1 MITSFLLE
9 GRLDGGGMLERY
21 RVEVQL
27 QQSYIWELVCYT
39 NDLYKAERYADVMLR
54 SEEIQ
59 AARVVDQETGRMVT
73 YERS

>member
-1 MITSFLLE
+1 M
-9 GRLDGGGMLERY
+9 
-21 RVEVQL
+21 EVQI

-39 NDLYKAERYADVMLR
+39 NDLSKAKRYADVMLR

-59 AARVVDQETGRMVT
+59 AARVVDQETGQMVT